1 MPFIALFILC
11 LAVVSCDKKVVESVD
26 VPAEDVAVAEVP
38 TGETPWS
45 GESDVREGSDY
56 PAVYI
61 SWHDVQAF
69 IGRLNAAAGD
79 SLYRLPSEAE
89 WEYAC
94 RAGTNTRWAF
104 GDDESDLT
112 YYAWYR
118 DNAHAWG
125 ERYGHKVGML
135 LPNPW
140 GLHDMHGN
148 VWEWVQDWYSYY
160 TNRVT
165 RLDPLGPL
173 SSADG
178 SKVIRGGS
186 LSADRLGERSASRAS
201 QNPNSR
207 SWGQGVRLVRML
219 SP

>member
-1 MPFIALFILC
+1 MGSPESERSDCSQCDHEGPVHEVELSEGFWLGKYEVTQGQWE
-11 LAVVSCDKKVVESVD
+11 AVM
-26 VPAEDVAVAEVP
+26 
-38 TGETPWS
+38 GETPWS
-45 GESDVREGSDY
+45 GRSDMSGKDSDY

-61 SWHDVQAF
+61 SWDDVQAF

-94 RAGTNTRWAF
+94 RAGTNTRWSF

-112 YYAWYR
+112 YYAWYY
-118 DNAHAWG
+118 DNAHAWL

-148 VWEWVQDWYSYY
+148 VKEWVQDGLISY
-160 TNRVT
+160 NQFASVG
-165 RLDPLGPL
+165 PLG
-173 SSADG
+173 AI
-178 SKVIRGGS
+178 VI
-186 LSADRLGERSASRAS
+186 
-201 QNPNSR
+201 
-207 SWGQGVRLVRML
+207 
-219 SP
+219 